1 MAGFSIGEAVGA
13 GFGLIK
19 RRPLSV
25 FVWGLLTILPAAASM
40 GVMLPMMESM
50 IDTVAQA
57 GTGTGTDAGS
67 TIMPDGMMAQMMQLQ
82 GVMAPL
88 NALRFVLGVVVYT
101 AIVRAVVRPKE
112 SRYFSLRLSM
122 DEVRVFVVSL
132 ALIVGVIVG
141 MVLLSL
147 LGVAVGAGLWQIVG
161 PAQGL
166 VTALLVIGC
175 ILAALLLGGRLS
187 LLVPATVRF
196 RTFAFA
202 EGWTLGKGRSW
213 SLVGVIVLLV
223 LIIIGLEI
231 VVGGLLAGVILGVL
245 GASGFDPQTVVNG
258 DNPFESLQ
266 GLARANW
273 PLLAAGIVVG
283 AMLYGMLAAI
293 LTAPFASV
301 VRQLS
306 DAEVAPVTD

>member
-1 MAGFSIGEAVGA
+1 MAGFSIGAAVGE

-19 RRPLSV
+19 RRPISV

-50 IDTVAQA
+50 VDTVAQA
-57 GTGTGTDAGS
+57 GAGADPES
-67 TIMPDGMMAQMMQLQ
+67 AVMPEGMMAHMMQLQ

-101 AIVRAVVRPKE
+101 AIVRAVVRPRE
-112 SRYFSLRLSM
+112 TSFFSLRLSM

-132 ALIVGVIVG
+132 ALILGVVLG
-141 MVLLSL
+141 MVVLSL
-147 LGVAVGAGLWQIVG
+147 LGVAVGAGLWQFVG
-161 PAQGL
+161 PAKGL
-166 VTALLVIGC
+166 VTVLLVIGC
-175 ILAALLLGGRLS
+175 ILGALLLGGRLS
-187 LLVPATVRF
+187 LMVPATVRF

-202 EGWTLGKGRSW
+202 EGWNLGKGRSW
-213 SLVGVIVLLV
+213 SLVGVMLLLV
-223 LIIIGLEI
+223 LIVIGIEI
-231 VVGGLLAGVILGVL
+231 VVGGILAGVIFTVL
-245 GASGFDPQTVVNG
+245 GSSGFDPQIVVNG
-258 DNPFESLQ
+258 ENPFESLH

-273 PLLAAGIVVG
+273 PLLAVGIVIG
-283 AMLYGMLAAI
+283 AMLYGMLTAI

-306 DAEVAPVTD
+306 DTDEAPAAH